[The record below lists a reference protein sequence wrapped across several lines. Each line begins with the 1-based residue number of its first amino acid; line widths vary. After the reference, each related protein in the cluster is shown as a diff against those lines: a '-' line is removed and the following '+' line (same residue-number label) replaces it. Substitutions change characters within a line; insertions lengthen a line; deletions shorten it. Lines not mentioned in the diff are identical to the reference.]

1 MSTYKYVPFFWAI
14 VGCSSVLHSQGL
26 LSTSGAQISVNGNA
40 QFVIRNG
47 GFTNNGVFNPGTG
60 EVVFSGSGATSG
72 SFING
77 TSATGFYTLVINK
90 STNGVQLGRNISVSN
105 QVVFTSGDS
114 LFLNGYNIDLGT
126 TGSLSGETNTK
137 RVTGRT
143 GGYIQSTM
151 VLNAPAGVN
160 PGNLGLKFT
169 SSANLGSTVIR
180 RGHQQQVGA
189 SIYRYFDVTPTLN
202 TSLNATLDF
211 YYFDSELAGL
221 AEPNLGMF
229 VSDNGGTHWSNLG
242 EDALDQGTDILTVT
256 GIDVLNRV
264 TLANIS
270 APLAVKLIRFY
281 AEPDQHVIRLRW
293 LTSTE
298 TNNRLFVIERS
309 SDGIHFME
317 IGDVPGSGNS
327 NQVRE
332 YEFPDQQPLP
342 AVSWYRLRLVD
353 IDGKI
358 TYSPVLMINRENPS
372 ADNARV
378 YPNPVT
384 GATAYLS
391 LSGTTSGVQQIQLF
405 NQAGVL
411 LRKFNLSRIA
421 GTSVI
426 VLETGNLP
434 AGIYTLR
441 QPGNNG
447 FRLQFV
453 KQ

>member
-1 MSTYKYVPFFWAI
+1 MVML
-14 VGCSSVLHSQGL
+14 GCGSVLHSQGL
-26 LSTSGAQISVNGNA
+26 LTTSGAQVSVNGNA
-40 QFVIRNG
+40 KFVIRNG
-47 GFTNNGVFNPGTG
+47 GFTNNGVFKPGTG
-60 EVVFSGSGATSG
+60 EVVFSGTTTTSG

-77 TSATGFYTLVINK
+77 TAATGFYTLVINK
-90 STNGVQLGRNISVSN
+90 TSNGVQLGRNISVSN
-105 QVVFTSGDS
+105 QLIFTNGDS

-169 SSANLGSTVIR
+169 STANLGSTVIR

-189 SIYRYFDVTPTLN
+189 SIYRYYDITPTVN
-202 TSLNATLDF
+202 SGLNATMDF
-211 YYFDSELAGL
+211 NYFDAELAGL

-229 VSDNGGTHWSNLG
+229 ASDNGGTHWSNLG
-242 EDALDQGTDILTVT
+242 EDGLDQGSNLLTVN
-256 GIDVLNRV
+256 GINTLDRL

-281 AEPDQHVIRLRW
+281 AEPYQNDIRLRW

-298 TNNRLFVIERS
+298 TNNQLFIIERS
-309 SDGIHFME
+309 SDGIVFME
-317 IGDVPGSGNS
+317 IGEVSGSGNS

-332 YEFPDQQPLP
+332 YQFTDQQPLP
-342 AVSWYRLRLVD
+342 AVSWYRLRQVD
-353 IDGKI
+353 VDGKN
-358 TYSPVLMINRENPS
+358 TYSAVVMINRQDPS
-372 ADNARV
+372 AENARV

-384 GATAYLS
+384 GTTAYLS
-391 LSGTTSGVQQIQLF
+391 LTGTTSGVQQIQLY

-411 LRKFNLSRIA
+411 LRKFNVSRIA

-426 VLETGNLP
+426 VLETGNLT

-441 QPGNNG
+441 QPGNAG